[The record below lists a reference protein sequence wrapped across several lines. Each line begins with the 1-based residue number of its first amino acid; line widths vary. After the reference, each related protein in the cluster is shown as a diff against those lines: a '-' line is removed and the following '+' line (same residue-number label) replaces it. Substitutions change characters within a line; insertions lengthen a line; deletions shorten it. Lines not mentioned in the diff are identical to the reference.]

1 MYVLKDL
8 KDQIIQGKF
17 YQQEL
22 QMIDNE
28 LPSTY
33 RIEPVIR
40 TRGKGK
46 HKQYL
51 VIWHG
56 YDESQNSWI
65 SGNQFVE
72 KI

>member
-1 MYVLKDL
+1 MN
-8 KDQIIQGKF
+8 
-17 YQQEL
+17 
-22 QMIDNE
+22 DNE
-28 LPSTY
+28 LRRTY
-33 RIEPVIR
+33 RIERVIR

-51 VIWHG
+51 VKWHG